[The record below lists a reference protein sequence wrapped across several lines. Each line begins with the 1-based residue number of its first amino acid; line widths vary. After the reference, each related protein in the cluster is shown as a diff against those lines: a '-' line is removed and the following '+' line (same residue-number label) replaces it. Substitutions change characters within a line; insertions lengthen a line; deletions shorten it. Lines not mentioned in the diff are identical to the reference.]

1 MNIAE
6 MITDQIS
13 IPFAKSIKALKDLG
27 FPKDKTMMLITQ
39 MVDYAYGTDEERKRL
54 REELNNGR

>member
-6 MITDQIS
+6 MITEQIS

-27 FPKDKTMMLITQ
+27 FPKDKTMELITS
-39 MVDYAYGTDEERKRL
+39 MVDYAYGNNDEREKL
-54 REELNNGR
+54 RRELKDGR